1 MDISYTQAN
10 VTCNG
15 LSNGR
20 ITIGAITLTSEE
32 SALYGNAYVLDWT
45 DNVTSLNDTGT
56 IASNLAAGTYG
67 LRLIGNSN
75 VSDYEYFTI
84 TEPAALDIYKIKNFN
99 NPCDTISSIDV
110 YVSGGT
116 PPYRARYGTYSKQSD
131 TSPISITGII
141 VAQTTNITVTDAN
154 ACSASSD
161 AEISTL
167 FTNMNYNISGV
178 VAPLIYDDHLSGF
191 EITVAQGAAPYK
203 FIIFESENN
212 VKGDV
217 VAETD
222 ILDTSIVVRNSG
234 NTYSYDLSELIYPG
248 SYIIEIIDSN
258 NCHKDTTQQTVPNS
272 APLVISSN
280 STSNTTNNLVT
291 GVDLNDVYDTI
302 LIPYKMIQNDSDML
316 DFIKGL
322 RYKSKIKMKV
332 GDLEYQQNIIKFN
345 KDTSQ
350 YASNILPILHLGPST
365 LDWFFEIN
373 ISRGFQIDDNIL
385 TDKAIMMVGDK
396 EYDLI
401 PRLDNSTSTCKII
414 KGNFV
419 TSSTV
424 ALSLGFETGQTIGF
438 YIDGDTERLLFASLE
453 AADVYDLVDI
463 HQPGYMLC
471 VNLLH
476 SDKLNSLISTTTET
490 VDFSLDEMRY
500 IADTRKVLDRFNGIQ
515 SPMYIAIQDKNESN
529 GTIGLTISGGSPQNN
544 TYYVSH
550 KYVGENNVLQDI
562 YYNDAIYKGLNL
574 SGLPP
579 GTYIS
584 KVSDQY
590 GNIPTTLNNNPYSDH
605 YTFAVNHIINVLHTD
620 VDSLNFKYGDILN
633 IVTDI
638 SDNTNTDNT
647 IASTEDNSSSFVDF
661 LTDPVDPP
669 ATSEDTGG
677 QSVAATS
684 TTSSTSFPVTEN
696 SSYNNSLNIIG
707 PTDVSSI
714 ISGPNGFSKTFTGS
728 IKLINMPSGVYT
740 IVGKEQDLYSL
751 KKLGRTVKV
760 YMYNNLTESITI
772 QYKSYLNT
780 FTIG

>member
-1 MDISYTQAN
+1 MDISYTQTN

-20 ITIGAITLTSEE
+20 IIIEAITLTTAE
-32 SALYGNAYVLDWT
+32 SDLYGTEYILDWT
-45 DNVTSLNDTGT
+45 DNASSLNDTNT
-56 IASNLAAGTYG
+56 IASNLAADTYG
-67 LRLIGNSN
+67 FRLIGNSN
-75 VSDYEYFTI
+75 VSDYQYFTV
-84 TEPAALDIYKIKNFN
+84 TEPAVLDIYKIQNFN
-99 NPCDTISSIDV
+99 NPCDNVSSIDV

-116 PPYRARYGTYSKQSD
+116 PPYRARYGTYSSQSD

-141 VAQTTNITVTDAN
+141 VAQTTDIIVTDAN
-154 ACSASSD
+154 TCSVSSD

-167 FTNMNYNISGV
+167 FTNINYSVSGV
-178 VAPLIYDDHLSGF
+178 TAPLIYDDHLSGF

-203 FIIFESENN
+203 FIIYESDNN
-212 VKGDV
+212 AKGDV

-258 NCHKDTTQQTVPNS
+258 NCHQDTTQQTVPNS
-272 APLVISSN
+272 APLVISSS

-291 GVDLNDVYDTI
+291 GVDLNNIYDTI
-302 LIPYKMIQNDSDML
+302 LIPYKMIQNDSDIL

-322 RYKSKIKMKV
+322 RYKSKIKIKV

-350 YASNILPILHLGPST
+350 YSSNILPILHLGPST

-385 TDKAIMMVGDK
+385 TDKATMIVADK
-396 EYDLI
+396 EYDLV
-401 PRLDNSTSTCKII
+401 PRLDNSTSSCKII

-438 YIDGDTERLLFASLE
+438 YIDGDTERVLFASLE

-476 SDKLNSLISTTTET
+476 SDKVNSLMSITTET
-490 VDFSLDEMRY
+490 GNFSLDDMRY

-515 SPMYIAIQDKNESN
+515 SPMYIAIQDKNEHN

-544 TYYVSH
+544 TYVVSH
-550 KYVGENNVLQDI
+550 KYIAENNSLQDI
-562 YYNDAIYKGLNL
+562 YYNNEIYRGLNL
-574 SGLPP
+574 SNLPP

-584 KVSDQY
+584 KISDQY
-590 GNIPTTLNNNPYSDH
+590 GNIPTTLNDIDYSDH

-620 VDSLNFKYGDILN
+620 TDSLDFRYGDILN
-633 IVTDI
+633 IVTDTAD
-638 SDNTNTDNT
+638 STNTDNT
-647 IASTEDNSSSFVDF
+647 IASTEDNSSSFGDF
-661 LTDPVDPP
+661 LIDPVDPP
-669 ATSEDTGG
+669 TTTEE
-677 QSVAATS
+677 SVVVSA
-684 TTSSTSFPVTEN
+684 SSSAVSVTEN
-696 SSYNNSLNIIG
+696 SSYNNSLNIIA

-714 ISGPNGFSKTFTGS
+714 ISGPNGFSKAFTGS
-728 IKLINMPSGVYT
+728 IQFINMPSGVYT
-740 IVGKEQDLYSL
+740 IVGKEQDLYNA
-751 KKLGRTVKV
+751 KKVGRTVKV

-780 FTIG
+780 FIIG